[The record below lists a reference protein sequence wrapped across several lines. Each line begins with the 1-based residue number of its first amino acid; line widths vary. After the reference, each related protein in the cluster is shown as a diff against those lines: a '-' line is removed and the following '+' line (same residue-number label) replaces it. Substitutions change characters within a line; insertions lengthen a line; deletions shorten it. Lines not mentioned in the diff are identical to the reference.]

1 MSTVI
6 TVAFK
11 LPSEMVAAIDRL
23 AQRELEP
30 RSAWARRVI
39 IAELR
44 RLAAEGQI
52 PKMET
57 HE

>member
-1 MSTVI
+1 MSTN

-11 LPSEMVAAIDRL
+11 LPSEMVNFIDRL

-30 RSAWARRVI
+30 RSAWARRVV

-44 RLAAEGQI
+44 RLETENKL
-52 PKMET
+52 PKDT
-57 HE
+57 RR

>member
-1 MSTVI
+1 MSTN

-11 LPSEMVAAIDRL
+11 LPSDMVAAIDRL

-44 RLAAEGQI
+44 RLETEGQL
-52 PKMET
+52 PKPESRR
-57 HE
+57 

>member
-6 TVAFK
+6 TLAFK
-11 LPSEMVAAIDRL
+11 MPSEMVATIDQL
-23 AQRELEP
+23 ARREVEP

-52 PKMET
+52 PKMES
-57 HE
+57 HG